1 MEFLNKAQID
11 ECVEILKEDKALIF
25 PTETVFGIGIKATS
39 ESNYERLVEIKKRP
53 PDKPF
58 TLMCSDISQFE
69 NLVEINDVTRK
80 IIEHFMPG
88 AITLIL
94 KTKKEVP
101 HFIDLGTGFVG
112 VRIPDDEFVL
122 KMISKVGA
130 PLLVPSANKSG
141 ETPALNSKVAY
152 EYFKDDDVSI
162 VEGECING
170 LASTIIK
177 IDGEEISLIRKGP
190 ISLEKIKEIV

>member
-69 NLVEINDVTRK
+69 NLVEINDATRK

-190 ISLEKIKEIV
+190 ISIEKIKEIV

>member
-39 ESNYERLVEIKKRP
+39 ESNYEILVEIKKRP

-69 NLVEINDVTRK
+69 NLVEINDATRK

>member
-69 NLVEINDVTRK
+69 NLVEINDATRK

-162 VEGECING
+162 VEGECTNG

>member
-141 ETPALNSKVAY
+141 ETPALNSKVVY

>member
-1 MEFLNKAQID
+1 MEFLDKTQID
-11 ECVEILKEDKALIF
+11 KCVDILKEDKPLIF

-39 ESNYERLVEIKKRP
+39 KENYEKLVEIKRRP

-69 NLVEINDVTRK
+69 NLVVINEVTRK
-80 IIEHFMPG
+80 IISHFMPG

-101 HFIDLGTGFVG
+101 SFIDLGTGFVG

-122 KMISKVGA
+122 KMISSLNS

-141 ETPALNSKVAY
+141 EIPALNHDEAY
-152 EYFKDDDVSI
+152 KYFKNDDIDI
-162 VEGECING
+162 VKGKCESE
-170 LASTIIK
+170 LPSTIIK

-190 ISLEKIKEIV
+190 ISLEEIKEIL

>member
-88 AITLIL
+88 AITLII

>member
-69 NLVEINDVTRK
+69 NLVEINDATRK

-141 ETPALNSKVAY
+141 ETPALNSKVAC

>member
-69 NLVEINDVTRK
+69 NLVEINDATRK

>member
-69 NLVEINDVTRK
+69 NLVEINDATRK

-162 VEGECING
+162 VEGECINA

>member
-69 NLVEINDVTRK
+69 NLVEINDATRK

-130 PLLVPSANKSG
+130 SLLVPSANKSG

>member
-69 NLVEINDVTRK
+69 NLVEINDATRK

-112 VRIPDDEFVL
+112 VRISDDEFVL